1 MADESTRVD
10 QWLYATL
17 AADSTLTALIGGATT
32 PRIYADMIPAAA
44 SYPAVVFQNQSTIG
58 VIGATESTRIRI
70 TGVWAVF
77 GIAETGTW
85 VGALQDIADR
95 VDSLLHASSG
105 GTADSA
111 TIFTS
116 HRIQGL
122 RLLEERDGRQ
132 WRRLGGSYRVFAQ
145 R

>member
-1 MADESTRVD
+1 MSEESTRVD

-17 AADSTLTALIGGATT
+17 KADATLTALIGGSTD

-44 SYPAVVFQNQSTIG
+44 SYPAVTFQNQSTLD
-58 VIGATESTRIRI
+58 VIGATESTRIMVN
-70 TGVWAVF
+70 GVWAVF

-85 VGALQDIADR
+85 VGVLQDIADR
-95 VDSLLHASSG
+95 IDALLHASAG

-132 WRRLGGSYRVFAQ
+132 WRRLGGLYRVFAQ